1 MKRWTGLLLLL
12 PLFATAGEFEPTLVV
27 QTGKMVEGDLI
38 IRNITDLGA
47 NKTCLA
53 FYIRTSGTSPVIQCY
68 NASSGFGAQ
77 LRQVGHIKS
86 EDLIVRKVVDE
97 KNRMNCVV
105 GYVSTP
111 GTSPAVAC
119 YPYQYKFKGEIS
131 EAGHLREGD
140 LHVFRIVDP
149 ANMKVC
155 LVSYVETD
163 KTKPDILCYDSTAG
177 KRGGLYQASYLREGD
192 LIVRKIK
199 DAESGMACLVTYV
212 STPGT
217 KTHLYCYPE
226 GSAPPPMPSG
236 GASSQTKP
244 RP

>member
-1 MKRWTGLLLLL
+1 MKKWIVLLALL
-12 PLFATAGEFEPTLVV
+12 PLVTTAGEFEPTLVV

-53 FYIRTSGTSPVIQCY
+53 FYVRTSGTSPVIQCY

-77 LRQVGHIKS
+77 LTQVGHIKS
-86 EDLIVRKVVDE
+86 QDLIVRKIVDH

-105 GYVSTP
+105 AYVSTP

-131 EAGHLREGD
+131 EAGHLHEGD

-155 LVSYVETD
+155 LVSYVSTD
-163 KTKPDILCYDSTAG
+163 KTRPDILCYDSTAG
-177 KRGGLYQASYLREGD
+177 KRGGLFQASYLREGD

-212 STPGT
+212 STPET

-226 GSAPPPMPSG
+226 GSAPVEGAEGKPPAP
-236 GASSQTKP
+236 ASK
-244 RP
+244 R